1 MCHTGKSKQHHDTL
15 VNFLLVHQCS
25 VHHLESFQ
33 LKLEPQ
39 LTQVGANS
47 LFLPM
52 VVAICLRRFEA
63 GVNTFPH
70 ISHEIYFVNHLYLLN
85 GEFHSVPRNHL
96 LLDNVGH
103 LLVNLLVNL
112 LVDLHVNFLV
122 QHQIILN
129 HFMITSLTIT
139 MYIYQN

>member
-1 MCHTGKSKQHHDTL
+1 MHKTVFSGHNLEMHIKAHAGKRLTNADIEEKSPSEQRVHTGKWKQHQDTL
-15 VNFLLVHQCS
+15 EKLFYWFTS

-52 VVAICLRRFEA
+52 VVTICLRRFEA

-70 ISHEIYFVNHLYLLN
+70 ISEKRQSLFD
-85 GEFHSVPRNHL
+85 R
-96 LLDNVGH
+96 
-103 LLVNLLVNL
+103 
-112 LVDLHVNFLV
+112 
-122 QHQIILN
+122 HQQRQGKCIRKEEWI
-129 HFMITSLTIT
+129 
-139 MYIYQN
+139 